1 MRQGFAYCK
10 TGVQNLSMRSIK
22 SIVFFSLLVLASCKT
37 GQKATASGKA
47 DKKKGQQAAVQLS
60 NADQAK
66 VTRLFFDAE
75 KAKVIEDWDNA
86 LKNYSDVVA
95 IDPNNADAH
104 FQLTQVY
111 MTLKKPQQ
119 AESEA
124 LAAVNLDAG
133 NKWYL
138 EALAS
143 VYMSEGKVKE
153 STETFKALVDKFPG
167 NPDYYLNLAFLYQK
181 TNQIDAAIKVYDLF
195 QKNFGIDENVIETK
209 KDLYLR
215 LNRLNDAINEV
226 QKLVDAFPGETEY
239 MLMLA
244 DLYRANKIKD
254 KAVDIYKKIL
264 VIEPDNARALLAMSE
279 LGLQSGNTQES
290 MDDLKKIF
298 ENPKVDIDTKIKIL
312 YPYLQFWDVKKDHK
326 QDAFDLAEI
335 LTKTQPDQPK
345 AWAIKGD
352 LYYLDSQNDKAL
364 ESYLKSLT
372 LKQDIFQVWQQVMRI
387 YNDKRDWASLAKT
400 CSDAIEVFP
409 NEPLAYLFK
418 GGAELQLKEYEKAI
432 KSFSKGEKMSAD
444 KDKLRAQ
451 FLADMGDAYHE
462 MNKSA
467 ASDSSYEKALKID
480 PENAYVLNNY
490 SYYLSERKVNLERA
504 KEMSAYANKLEPDNN
519 SFLDTYAW
527 ILFQLND
534 FTGAKEWQEKAL
546 KAGGDKSN
554 TILEHYGDILFK
566 LGQKDQA
573 VDYWKKA
580 KDAGANTPT
589 LDRKISEQNYIEQ

>member
-1 MRQGFAYCK
+1 MRQGGAYCK
-10 TGVQNLSMRSIK
+10 TGVQNLSMQSIK
-22 SIVFFSLLVLASCKT
+22 SILFFSLIILASCKA
-37 GQKATASGKA
+37 GQKATASGKS
-47 DKKKGQQAAVQLS
+47 DKKKGQAVSQLS
-60 NADQAK
+60 KADQAK

-75 KAKVIEDWDNA
+75 KAKVIEDWDAA

-111 MTLKKPQQ
+111 MTLKKPQE
-119 AESEA
+119 AEGEA
-124 LAAVNLDAG
+124 LAAVGLDNT

-181 TNQIDAAIKVYDLF
+181 TNQFESAIKVYDLF
-195 QKNFGIDENVIETK
+195 QKNFGIDENVIEEK
-209 KDLYLR
+209 KNLYLR
-215 LNRLNDAINEV
+215 LNRFNDAVNEV

-239 MLMLA
+239 MLMEA
-244 DLYRANKIKD
+244 DLYRANKVKD
-254 KAVDIYKKIL
+254 KAADLYKKVL
-264 VIEPDNARALLAMSE
+264 AIEPDNARALLALSE
-279 LGLQSGNTQES
+279 LGLQSGNAQES

-312 YPYLQFWDVKKDHK
+312 YPYLQFWEIKKEHK

-352 LYYLDSQNDKAL
+352 LYYLDNQNDKAL
-364 ESYLKSLT
+364 ESYLKSLA
-372 LKQDIFQVWQQVMRI
+372 LKQDVFQVWQQVMLI
-387 YNDKRDWASLAKT
+387 YNSKRDWTNLEKT

-418 GGAELQLKEYEKAI
+418 GGAEIQSKQYDKAI
-432 KSFSKGEKMSAD
+432 KSLSKGEKMSAD

-451 FLADMGDAYHE
+451 FLADLGDAYHE
-462 MNKSA
+462 MNKSE
-467 ASDSSYEKALKID
+467 ASDSSYEKALKLD

-490 SYYLSERKVNLERA
+490 SYYLSERKVNLEKA
-504 KEMSAYANKLEPDNN
+504 KEMSAYSNKLEPDNN

-546 KAGGDKSN
+546 KAGGDKSS

-573 VDYWKKA
+573 VEYWKKA
-580 KDAGANTPT
+580 KDAGANSST

>member
-1 MRQGFAYCK
+1 
-10 TGVQNLSMRSIK
+10 MRSIK
-22 SIVFFSLLVLASCKT
+22 NILFFSLIILASCKA
-37 GQKATASGKA
+37 GQKATAGAKP
-47 DKKKGQQAAVQLS
+47 DKKKGQAAAQLS
-60 NADQAK
+60 KADQAK

-75 KAKVIEDWDNA
+75 KDKVIEDWDGA
-86 LKNYSDVVA
+86 LKNYGDVAA

-124 LAAVNLDAG
+124 LDAVSLDNT

-143 VYMSEGKVKE
+143 VFMSEGKVKE

-181 TNQIDAAIKVYDLF
+181 TNQFESAIKVYDQF
-195 QKNFGIDENVIETK
+195 QKNFGIDENVIEEK
-209 KDLYLR
+209 KNLYLR
-215 LNRLNDAINEV
+215 LNRFNDAVNEV
-226 QKLVDAFPGETEY
+226 HKLVEAFPGETEY
-239 MLMLA
+239 MLMEA
-244 DLYRANKIKD
+244 DLYRANKVKD
-254 KAVDIYKKIL
+254 KAADLYKRVL
-264 VIEPDNARALLAMSE
+264 AIEPDNARALLALSE

-298 ENPKVDIDTKIKIL
+298 ENPKVDIDTKVKIL
-312 YPYLQFWDVKKDHK
+312 YPYLQFWEIKKEHK

-352 LYYLDSQNDKAL
+352 LYYLDNQNDKAL

-372 LKQDIFQVWQQVMRI
+372 LKQDVFQVWQQVMLI
-387 YNDKRDWASLAKT
+387 YNSNRDWASLEKT
-400 CSDAIEVFP
+400 CTDSIDVFP

-418 GGAELQLKEYEKAI
+418 GGAELQSKEYEKAI
-432 KSFSKGEKMSAD
+432 KSLSKGEKMSAD

-451 FLADMGDAYHE
+451 FLADMGDAYND
-462 MNKSA
+462 MNKNN
-467 ASDSSYEKALKID
+467 ASDSSYEKALKLD

-490 SYYLSERKVNLERA
+490 SYYLSERKVNLEKA
-504 KEMSAYANKLEPDNN
+504 KEMSAYSNKLEPDNN

-546 KAGGDKSN
+546 KAGGDKSG

-573 VDYWKKA
+573 LEYWKKA
-580 KDAGANTPT
+580 KDNGGGTTN

>member
-1 MRQGFAYCK
+1 
-10 TGVQNLSMRSIK
+10 MRSVKNIL
-22 SIVFFSLLVLASCKT
+22 FFSLIILASCKT
-37 GQKATASGKA
+37 GQKATASAKP
-47 DKKKGQQAAVQLS
+47 DKKKGQATTQLS
-60 NADQAK
+60 KADQAK

-75 KAKVIEDWDNA
+75 KAKVIEDWDGA
-86 LKNYSDVVA
+86 LKNYGDVIAV
-95 IDPNNADAH
+95 DPNNADAH
-104 FQLTQVY
+104 FQLTQVL

-124 LAAVNLDAG
+124 LAAVSLDNT

-143 VYMSEGKVKE
+143 VFMSEGKVKE

-181 TNQIDAAIKVYDLF
+181 TNQFESAIKVYDQF
-195 QKNFGIDENVIETK
+195 QKNFGVDQDVIETK
-209 KDLYLR
+209 KNLYLR
-215 LNRLNDAINEV
+215 LNRFNDAVAEV
-226 QKLVDAFPGETEY
+226 HKLVDAFPGETEY
-239 MLMLA
+239 MLMEA
-244 DLYRANKIKD
+244 DLYRANKVKD
-254 KAVDIYKKIL
+254 KAADLYKKVL
-264 VIEPDNARALLAMSE
+264 AIEPDNARALLALSE

-290 MDDLKKIF
+290 MADLKKIF

-352 LYYLDSQNDKAL
+352 LYYLDNQNDKAL
-364 ESYLKSLT
+364 EAYLKSLS
-372 LKQDIFQVWQQVMRI
+372 LKQDIFQVWQQVMLI
-387 YNDKRDWASLAKT
+387 YNGKRDWANLEKT

-418 GGAELQLKEYEKAI
+418 GGAELQLKDYEKAI
-432 KSFSKGEKMSAD
+432 KSLSKGEKMSAD

-451 FLADMGDAYHE
+451 FLADMGDAYHDL
-462 MNKSA
+462 NKNN
-467 ASDSSYEKALKID
+467 ASDSAYEKALKLD

-490 SYYLSERKVNLERA
+490 SYYLSERKVNLEKA
-504 KEMSAYANKLEPDNN
+504 KEMSAYSNKLEPDNN

-534 FTGAKEWQEKAL
+534 FSGAKEWQEKAI
-546 KAGGDKSN
+546 KAGGDKSG
-554 TILEHYGDILFK
+554 TVLEHYGDILFK

-573 VDYWKKA
+573 LDYWKKA
-580 KDAGANTPT
+580 KDNGGGTTN
-589 LDRKISEQNYIEQ
+589 LDRKITEQNYIEQ